1 MMEVPQMAT
10 VAELRHNHLAVLDK
24 LEQGPVVIAQRSKP
38 AAVLVSVDMWNR
50 QVRQLRELQLL
61 LLHHKRWAAIQQD
74 PSQLVTDE
82 ELEQQLMHKVIS
94 EDVGTEL

>member
-10 VAELRHNHLAVLDK
+10 IAELRHNHLAVLDK

-38 AAVLVSVDMWNR
+38 AAVLVSVDTWNR

-61 LLHHKRWAAIQQD
+61 LLHHKRWTAMQQD
-74 PSQLVTDE
+74 PAQLVTDE
-82 ELEQQLMHKVIS
+82 ELEQQVIRKVAS
-94 EDVGTEL
+94 ENVGTKL